1 MWLLLFAPGLAT
13 GLPTE
18 AEVFAGVLARFDAD
32 GNGTISEPEYT
43 RFDTAANFAS
53 IDQDASGGIDQDE
66 LTAWV
71 KVTQPRPLRGEPD
84 GRGKPDGRGERSG
97 EPEMLVQVVDL
108 ARRARPDGAPAPILA
123 MEIGGATAV
132 SLNDGGEGV
141 DIAAGDGV
149 YSGLASVPAPG
160 AVPVRVRAGTAT
172 WSGDARFDAATAN
185 TAAPLALGAD
195 GVLAAH
201 VGSVPIGGAARG
213 APPSASALTT
223 APPAAAS
230 PAAASPA
237 ETPPAAA
244 PGAPESSL
252 LDGWPLYAGILG
264 VGLVAGTWIEL
275 RGRRRRRRRR

>member
-1 MWLLLFAPGLAT
+1 MLLLLFAPGLAA

-18 AEVFAGVLARFDAD
+18 AEVFAGVLARFDGD
-32 GNGTISEPEYT
+32 GNGTISEAEYT

-71 KVTQPRPLRGEPD
+71 KVTQPRPLRGKPD
-84 GRGKPDGRGERSG
+84 GSGKPDGRGERSG

-108 ARRARPDGAPAPILA
+108 GRRARPDGAPPPILA
-123 MEIGGATAV
+123 LEIGGAAAV

-149 YSGLASVPAPG
+149 YSGLASAPAPG
-160 AVPVRVRAGTAT
+160 AVPVRVRAGAAT
-172 WSGDARFDAATAN
+172 WSGEARFDDATAN

-213 APPSASALTT
+213 VTPGARTEPT
-223 APPAAAS
+223 A
-230 PAAASPA
+230 
-237 ETPPAAA
+237 TPTAA
-244 PGAPESSL
+244 PATLPPGNPDAQTSL